1 MTLGEK
7 IVKLRKEYN
16 YSQELLAERL
26 DVSRQTI
33 SKWELDQAKPDLENI
48 KNISN
53 LFNTTYDYLIDE
65 NNLCS
70 KDITDNT
77 SKDIDW
83 TKAWSGKYPILES
96 YVDMNGIEKYQIDME
111 ELYLKFEKEY
121 GMSNENTILVLKDI
135 LYKIFKK
142 HENKKL

>member
-26 DVSRQTI
+26 DVSRQTV

-65 NNLCS
+65 SNLCS
-70 KDITDNT
+70 RHITDNV

-83 TKAWSGKYPILES
+83 TKAWSTKYPILEA
-96 YVDMNGIEKYQIDME
+96 YIDINGIEKYQIAIE
-111 ELYLKFEKEY
+111 ELYSKFEKEY
-121 GMSNENTILVLKDI
+121 GMSNENTVLILKDI
-135 LYKIFKK
+135 LYKTFKK
-142 HENKKL
+142 HGK

>member
-65 NNLCS
+65 SNLCS
-70 KDITDNT
+70 KDITDNI

-83 TKAWSGKYPILES
+83 TKAWSAKYPILES
-96 YVDMNGIEKYQIDME
+96 YVDINGIEKYQIAME
-111 ELYLKFEKEY
+111 ELYSKFEKEY

-142 HENKKL
+142 HDK